1 MRWIAVVI
9 GLLAAASAYDPVAA
23 ADPITLDQI
32 MTAIRSVH
40 HVQARYVEHRTL
52 HVLKAP
58 IETRGALT
66 FDAPDRLTKAADP
79 TASGPGERL
88 VMDRDHLTVDSG
100 NGRPINIGMNDHPE
114 VTALATSLRAT
125 LAGDGAALRTVFEV
139 TVSGTLDHWQMVLQ
153 PRDPAARRLLQWVR
167 VIGFGERI
175 TEIDTANG
183 EGDRSEMSVVEQ
195 GRS

>member
-1 MRWIAVVI
+1 MRWMALVT
-9 GLLAAASAYDPVAA
+9 GLLATASAWAGE
-23 ADPITLDQI
+23 PITLDQI
-32 MTAIRSVH
+32 MTAVRSVH
-40 HVQARYVEHRTL
+40 HVQARYVEHRFL
-52 HVLKAP
+52 HILKAP
-58 IETRGALT
+58 IETHGALT

-79 TASGPGERL
+79 AAGGRGERV

-100 NGRPINIGMNDHPE
+100 DGRSITVGMNDHPE
-114 VTALATSLRAT
+114 VAALATSLRAT
-125 LAGDGAALRTVFEV
+125 LAGDGAALEKVFEV

-167 VIGFGERI
+167 VIGFDERI

-183 EGDRSEMSVVEQ
+183 DGDRSEMNIVEQ